1 MGIEAKRFW
10 PNHYLTIDLNG
21 IWQANQRTRR
31 KKHKNDEWE
40 SNQTAF
46 QRLEMSE
53 IRKC

>member
-1 MGIEAKRFW
+1 MAFGK
-10 PNHYLTIDLNG
+10 P
-21 IWQANQRTRR
+21 TREQEE